1 MIYKELINK
10 ANKNIMPI
18 RWASISQN
26 TLVLSFDTSFNYS
39 NERFIDTKYINMNL
53 GKLAYSQKG
62 ILEK

>member
-18 RWASISQN
+18 RWLSISQDI
-26 TLVLSFDTSFNYS
+26 LVLSFDTSFNYS

-53 GKLAYSQKG
+53 GKLAYFQTG

>member
-26 TLVLSFDTSFNYS
+26 ILVLSFDTSFNYS

-53 GKLAYSQKG
+53 GKLAYSQIG